1 MEVVSIGTSGPPPE
15 WIFKEPTRVVE
26 GDVYSSIKPRM
37 SPYEHQRRAVN
48 DAVTDI
54 TLHGFHA
61 LFMEMGTGK
70 TKTTIDAWMVLIVKN
85 VVDTLVVISPKS
97 LMSTWTDEEL
107 PKHASIEYS
116 VLAWDGKATL
126 KSVRAFETFLESKKP
141 KVYVVNVEAFQSLN
155 EELRSRM
162 SRLLRGSRCLM
173 AVDECFAPGTE
184 VDLIVRDG
192 ALTPTIKRARIE
204 DVVPGDVVANAMGSG
219 VVKSTAKREV
229 FGAVIV
235 KYNGASVTCSYNH
248 PFLTHKGWI
257 QARYLQPGDLLSSP
271 EASMR
276 LVRGHFHPKGQA
288 EEWSSPKVLREIVLC
303 EMENVSTR
311 NKGKDIHKRDKGKN
325 SGWHE
330 ELLQTASR
338 FRPCEK
344 EADRG
349 AESHERGVVSQEV
362 FGDPESHEA
371 SAKGQGRKWKRIDLA
386 AVKDAIDSWIGMGC
400 RTSYPYKKRAKLWIS
415 YLLQGG
421 HSKQE
426 TDGSY
431 RSRWI
436 ESLFKARPR
445 PEEGCSLSFIR
456 VDSVEVLE
464 QTDNRLDRFRDAE
477 GRLYFYDLE
486 VSGHPSFCANG
497 AVVHNSSTIK
507 GADAKRSKH
516 VAAAGKLARGRMIL
530 TGTEMSKSPL
540 DLYMQ
545 FEFLKT
551 GFWNTRSFF
560 MFKNKYAILEDS
572 YGAGGR
578 TFKKIVG
585 YQRLGELVS
594 QIEPYTTRALK
605 AQCLDLPEKVRT
617 KILVDLTPVQERM
630 YAQLKASLAAELE
643 SGELMTVPNKIAL
656 FTKFRQ
662 LTGGTMKGEDEYA
675 VVEPRPGKLVA
686 LLDDIQDSDEQAI
699 VWCAF
704 RGEIQLVADALKA
717 YGEVVT
723 FDGSTEV
730 DERSEAKVAFQ
741 EGRARFFVSNMK
753 AGAYG
758 LNLQNCHLQYFYS
771 RDTSPQANW
780 QAEDRSHRPGQK
792 SVCVYKSLVVRGSV
806 DERILDLIDQSAD
819 LRDIVRG
826 MSAEDIVRFV

>member
-1 MEVVSIGTSGPPPE
+1 MEAVSIGTSGPPPE
-15 WIFKEPTRVVE
+15 WMFKEPTRIVE
-26 GDVYSSIKPRM
+26 GDVYSSIKPRT

-48 DAVTDI
+48 DAVADI

-70 TKTTIDAWMVLIVKN
+70 TKTTIDTWTVLIVKN

-126 KSVRAFETFLESKKP
+126 KSVRAFESFLESKKP

-173 AVDECFAPGTE
+173 AVDE
-184 VDLIVRDG
+184 
-192 ALTPTIKRARIE
+192 
-204 DVVPGDVVANAMGSG
+204 
-219 VVKSTAKREV
+219 
-229 FGAVIV
+229 
-235 KYNGASVTCSYNH
+235 
-248 PFLTHKGWI
+248 
-257 QARYLQPGDLLSSP
+257 SS
-271 EASMR
+271 SIM
-276 LVRGHFHPKGQA
+276 
-288 EEWSSPKVLREIVLC
+288 SP
-303 EMENVSTR
+303 
-311 NKGKDIHKRDKGKN
+311 
-325 SGWHE
+325 
-330 ELLQTASR
+330 
-338 FRPCEK
+338 
-344 EADRG
+344 
-349 AESHERGVVSQEV
+349 
-362 FGDPESHEA
+362 
-371 SAKGQGRKWKRIDLA
+371 
-386 AVKDAIDSWIGMGC
+386 
-400 RTSYPYKKRAKLWIS
+400 
-415 YLLQGG
+415 
-421 HSKQE
+421 
-426 TDGSY
+426 
-431 RSRWI
+431 
-436 ESLFKARPR
+436 
-445 PEEGCSLSFIR
+445 
-456 VDSVEVLE
+456 
-464 QTDNRLDRFRDAE
+464 
-477 GRLYFYDLE
+477 
-486 VSGHPSFCANG
+486 
-497 AVVHNSSTIK
+497 
-507 GADAKRSKH
+507 DAKRSKH
-516 VAAAGKLARGRMIL
+516 IAAAGKLARGRMIL

-540 DLYMQ
+540 NLYMQ

-572 YGAGGR
+572 YGSGGR

-617 KILVDLTPVQERM
+617 KIMVDLTPVQERM
-630 YAQLKASLAAELE
+630 HAQLKASLAAELE
-643 SGELMTVPNKIAL
+643 SGEIMTVPNKIAL

-662 LTGGTMKGEDEYA
+662 LTGGTMKVENEYT

-704 RGEIQLVADALKA
+704 RGEIQLVAKALSEH
-717 YGEVVT
+717 GEVVT
-723 FDGSTEV
+723 FDGSTDV

-826 MSAEDIVRFV
+826 MSVEDIVRFV